1 MKKLIIIVFL
11 FIVYIQ
17 SYANPIIYQPAL
29 ITELYFDNN
38 DNWTIEIKFLEET
51 TDLTNYH
58 LRTSN
63 GTSTFKSGLTIPTN
77 NILVITKDSLKYPII
92 LNRDGGSVSIE
103 KYNGHDWNSSF
114 PELFYGN
121 INNTE
126 VAAPRVGQSIKLG
139 VCQTPLEKYHQYYKS
154 KTPDIG
160 IFFINNGFPSYPKN
174 SIINGQIFDAN
185 LKPIS
190 LNYINSTISPN
201 SFIGNMLNQ
210 GNNDTYNVNLYP
222 SAYKICIYDKQNKL
236 LKDTTFLLEPDTTY
250 IYNIYLDVLLTT
262 EAYSSK
268 KSEINI
274 NNYPNPF
281 SDFTTINIDIP
292 ENYSFKTGIVKIFNS
307 EGEIISILPID
318 KFNKYGSNY
327 NLKIDNSILKSKS
340 GNYFCTLELDGLKK
354 ASCQI
359 SMTK

>member
-1 MKKLIIIVFL
+1 
-11 FIVYIQ
+11 
-17 SYANPIIYQPAL
+17 
-29 ITELYFDNN
+29 
-38 DNWTIEIKFLEET
+38 
-51 TDLTNYH
+51 
-58 LRTSN
+58 
-63 GTSTFKSGLTIPTN
+63 
-77 NILVITKDSLKYPII
+77 
-92 LNRDGGSVSIE
+92 
-103 KYNGHDWNSSF
+103 
-114 PELFYGN
+114 
-121 INNTE
+121 
-126 VAAPRVGQSIKLG
+126 
-139 VCQTPLEKYHQYYKS
+139 
-154 KTPDIG
+154 
-160 IFFINNGFPSYPKN
+160 
-174 SIINGQIFDAN
+174 
-185 LKPIS
+185 
-190 LNYINSTISPN
+190 
-201 SFIGNMLNQ
+201 MLNQ